1 MCKRQAPLAAACCL
15 VPVGSSMAPPSP
27 WAGWG
32 RCASPLLWLGLFWV
46 FMMIIGVLRNSE
58 FSSRNPTIFAGHYPT
73 SILSFKVGIHVFGK
87 LEPPRLD
94 LMPLGNWTL
103 WRKPSVAPSLGEG
116 LSSLRSCQT
125 GTCQVPTAV
134 AADSEHVPGG
144 AETGNTSP
152 IDWKTPDVYLGN
164 LQI

>member
-58 FSSRNPTIFAGHYPT
+58 FSSRNPTIFAGNYPT
-73 SILSFKVGIHVFGK
+73 SILSFKVGIHVFWK
-87 LEPPRLD
+87 LEPPCLD

-116 LSSLRSCQT
+116 LSSLRSCQPPST
-125 GTCQVPTAV
+125 LPGTHRRGCWLWACSWRCWDRQHI
-134 AADSEHVPGG
+134 SYWLE
-144 AETGNTSP
+144 SP
-152 IDWKTPDVYLGN
+152 RCL
-164 LQI
+164 LR